1 MIGFGDLPKSPL
13 SLIDIH
19 GVNDDTIPYDL
30 DHSNGQGNIIIDSHG
45 VYDDLDQAEGQGN
58 TIINSHGVN
67 DNIIHYDLEHADAEL
82 LVVFGQMGKLLYFI
96 DLSLILDI
104 LGPHESV
111 ISWDGYYYEE
121 KAKTIAKWVDGLGCS
136 GPQTY
141 ETPMDGQTDF
151 ACKVI

>member
-1 MIGFGDLPKSPL
+1 
-13 SLIDIH
+13 
-19 GVNDDTIPYDL
+19 
-30 DHSNGQGNIIIDSHG
+30 
-45 VYDDLDQAEGQGN
+45 
-58 TIINSHGVN
+58 
-67 DNIIHYDLEHADAEL
+67 
-82 LVVFGQMGKLLYFI
+82 MGKLLYFI

-151 ACKVI
+151 ACKVIECLSVFVTLFFSCLPFKA